1 MLLLFLI
8 VFNGRFY
15 DSYSHGK
22 RKPKILLS
30 IATGVP
36 VTIGNDATEMR
47 PPFLDKTIGIS
58 FGMCST
64 PNLSG

>member
-1 MLLLFLI
+1 M
-8 VFNGRFY
+8 
-15 DSYSHGK
+15 
-22 RKPKILLS
+22 LS

-36 VTIGNDATEMR
+36 VTIGNDATEMQ